1 MNRLSTLLVAA
12 TLLFSANLFS
22 QKAADKKAKEE
33 PKHYLDTLGLGLSW
47 RSVGPAI
54 TSGRISDFAVHPKNR
69 AVYYVASAS
78 GGVWKTTNAGT
89 TYEPI
94 FDGQGSYSIGCV
106 VLDPNNPSTVWVGTG
121 ENNNQRSVAYGDGV
135 YRSSDGGKSWSNM
148 GLKNSEHIAK
158 IIVDPRNSDVVFVAA
173 QGPLWKEGGDRGV
186 YKTTDGGKT
195 WAMVLNGADGKAL
208 IDEHTGVTDL
218 IMDPRNPDVLFAAA
232 HQRRRH
238 VFTYVGGG
246 PGSTIYKSTDGGKTW
261 AKSPASGGLPG
272 GDNGRIGLCYSAD
285 PEIIYAMV
293 EAQEGKGGFFRSTDR
308 GASWEKQGGH
318 VTSGNYYVEI
328 FAHPT
333 EPNTVISMDVFN
345 QITRDGG
352 KSWSRLGEEYKHVDN
367 HVIWID
373 PTDPNYML
381 SGCDGGVYETFDGA
395 KTWKYHGNLPVTQFY
410 KVEVDNTL
418 PFYHIHGGTQDN
430 FSLGGPSRTRNGHG
444 ITNSD
449 WYVTSLGDGFET
461 QIDPD
466 NPDIVYAQ
474 SQHGGLTRYDRKT
487 GEMTYIQPK
496 PLEGEN
502 SLRWNWD
509 SPLAVSAHKGSRL
522 YFCANRVYK
531 TEDRGDTWT
540 AISPDLT
547 RQIDRNTLPVMGR
560 IQSMDAIAKNASTS
574 EYGNIVAFSES
585 PKNANLL
592 YVGTDDGLVQITEDG
607 GQTWTKISSF
617 PGVPE
622 LTYVNALLASQ
633 HDENVVYAAFN
644 NHKRGDFMPYVLKSS
659 DKGRTWVSIS
669 ANLPERGSAYSLAE
683 DHVDKNLLFV
693 GTEFTCH
700 FSNDG
705 GKRWTKLS
713 AGGGLPTIAVRDIA
727 IQRRENDLVLGTF
740 GRGFYVLDDY
750 SPLRNLADLP
760 TKEAAILPIK
770 DGLVFNVSTP
780 IGYAT
785 GKGFQGASFFTAPN
799 PPMGATFT
807 YFVKDEVK
815 TLKQQRQD
823 REKKLIKEGKDV
835 RYPTYE
841 ELQAEQNEEAP
852 YLLFTIRNQFGE
864 VINQLK
870 TGVKKGVNRIV
881 WNGRYPSKSPVS
893 LSTVERA
900 PWESPDGGAMA
911 LPGNYLVSMQL
922 VTNGVA
928 KTIGNPQNFKLNTL
942 GGSTLPAA
950 DKQALDAYVAQA
962 AELER
967 AWGGATSLLREVN
980 NTVRHMRQATYSI
993 SQPAPELLADVKALE
1008 QKIKD
1013 MNKSFYG
1020 DGVASTIDKPHAPSL
1035 ADRIYGMGYDIWSSS
1050 SAPTSTQKE
1059 QMAIAGK
1066 LFKVELAKLKELV
1079 EVDMPA
1085 LDKKLEAAKAPYTPG
1100 RLPVWGGQ

>member
-1 MNRLSTLLVAA
+1 MNRPSSILIAA
-12 TLLFSANLFS
+12 LLLFSAQAFS
-22 QKAADKKAKEE
+22 QKTKKDEPKKEE

-47 RSVGPAI
+47 RSVGPAV

-94 FDGQGSYSIGCV
+94 FDGEGSYSIGCV

-121 ENNNQRSVAYGDGV
+121 ENNNQRSVAYGDGI
-135 YRSSDGGKSWSNM
+135 YRSNDGGKSWSNM

-158 IIVDPRNSDVVFVAA
+158 IIVDPRNSDVVYVAA

-186 YKTTDGGKT
+186 YKSTDGGKT

-218 IMDPRNPDVLFAAA
+218 IMDPRNPEVLFAAA

-246 PGSTIYKSTDGGKTW
+246 PGSTVYKSTDGGKTW
-261 AKSPASGGLPG
+261 AKSASGLPG

-293 EAQEGKGGFFRSTDR
+293 EAQEGKGGFFKSTDR

-367 HVIWID
+367 HVIWMD

-381 SGCDGGVYETFDGA
+381 SGCDGGIYETFDGA

-444 ITNSD
+444 ITNAD

-474 SQHGGLTRYDRKT
+474 AQHGALTRYDRKT

-502 SLRWNWD
+502 GLRWNWD

-560 IQSMDAIAKNASTS
+560 IQSMDAIAKNQSTS

-585 PKNANLL
+585 PKNAKLL

-607 GQTWTKISSF
+607 GQTWTKIGSF

-644 NHKRGDFMPYVLKSS
+644 NHKRGDF
-659 DKGRTWVSIS
+659 
-669 ANLPERGSAYSLAE
+669 
-683 DHVDKNLLFV
+683 
-693 GTEFTCH
+693 
-700 FSNDG
+700 
-705 GKRWTKLS
+705 
-713 AGGGLPTIAVRDIA
+713 
-727 IQRRENDLVLGTF
+727 
-740 GRGFYVLDDY
+740 
-750 SPLRNLADLP
+750 
-760 TKEAAILPIK
+760 
-770 DGLVFNVSTP
+770 
-780 IGYAT
+780 
-785 GKGFQGASFFTAPN
+785 
-799 PPMGATFT
+799 
-807 YFVKDEVK
+807 
-815 TLKQQRQD
+815 
-823 REKKLIKEGKDV
+823 
-835 RYPTYE
+835 
-841 ELQAEQNEEAP
+841 
-852 YLLFTIRNQFGE
+852 
-864 VINQLK
+864 
-870 TGVKKGVNRIV
+870 
-881 WNGRYPSKSPVS
+881 
-893 LSTVERA
+893 
-900 PWESPDGGAMA
+900 
-911 LPGNYLVSMQL
+911 
-922 VTNGVA
+922 
-928 KTIGNPQNFKLNTL
+928 
-942 GGSTLPAA
+942 
-950 DKQALDAYVAQA
+950 
-962 AELER
+962 
-967 AWGGATSLLREVN
+967 
-980 NTVRHMRQATYSI
+980 
-993 SQPAPELLADVKALE
+993 
-1008 QKIKD
+1008 
-1013 MNKSFYG
+1013 
-1020 DGVASTIDKPHAPSL
+1020 KP
-1035 ADRIYGMGYDIWSSS
+1035 
-1050 SAPTSTQKE
+1050 
-1059 QMAIAGK
+1059 
-1066 LFKVELAKLKELV
+1066 
-1079 EVDMPA
+1079 
-1085 LDKKLEAAKAPYTPG
+1085 
-1100 RLPVWGGQ
+1100 